1 MLNGDLNPYWDPA
14 KGPGK
19 SRLMMTVQPTT
30 LGCEPS
36 GSFWVKYPYPLAVLK
51 IEEKLEVAGYV
62 CHVEADLEEEE
73 VSVKSAPS
81 SIIYCP
87 KEDDDVV
94 LEVERLLSAAGK
106 SSIIVLGPCLGPR
119 LAQRVL
125 RAGANGI
132 VHLEHLESYP
142 GQGAD
147 FLSAAFEDQAAVSR
161 NFLEAILA
169 KAASRTWPIA
179 LTSQQRRFLELVVE
193 APIVADNI
201 MLPKALLRAF
211 LVVVEGRLEEE
222 PSAEEPFEEEP
233 FSNLGGRFPVASI
246 HGIEKTLDRKN
257 RN

>member
-1 MLNGDLNPYWDPA
+1 
-14 KGPGK
+14 
-19 SRLMMTVQPTT
+19 MMTVQPTT
-30 LGCEPS
+30 LGCEPW

-51 IEEKLEVAGYV
+51 IEEKLEAAGYV
-62 CHVEADLEEEE
+62 CYVEAGPEEE

-87 KEDDDVV
+87 KEDDDIT

-106 SSIIVLGPCLGPR
+106 SSIIVLGPRLGPR

-125 RAGANGI
+125 RAGADGI

-142 GQGAD
+142 GQAAD

-169 KAASRTWPIA
+169 EATSWTGPII

-193 APIVADNI
+193 APIVTDNI
-201 MLPKALLRAF
+201 MLPKVLLRAF
-211 LVVVEGRLEEE
+211 LAEVGGRLEGE
-222 PSAEEPFEEEP
+222 PLAEEPLEEEP
-233 FSNLGGRFPVASI
+233 FSNLGGRSPVA
-246 HGIEKTLDRKN
+246 
-257 RN
+257 

>member
-1 MLNGDLNPYWDPA
+1 
-14 KGPGK
+14 
-19 SRLMMTVQPTT
+19 MTVQPTT

-51 IEEKLEVAGYV
+51 IEEKLEAAGYV
-62 CHVEADLEEEE
+62 CYVEAGPEEE

-87 KEDDDVV
+87 KEDDDVA
-94 LEVERLLSAAGK
+94 LEVERLLSAPGN
-106 SSIIVLGPCLGPR
+106 SSIIVLGPRLGPR

-125 RAGANGI
+125 RAGADGI

-169 KAASRTWPIA
+169 EATSRTGPIV

-193 APIVADNI
+193 APIVTDNI
-201 MLPKALLRAF
+201 MLPKVLLRAF
-211 LVVVEGRLEEE
+211 LAEVGGSLEKEPLAEEPLEEE
-222 PSAEEPFEEEP
+222 PLEEEP
-233 FSNLGGRFPVASI
+233 FSNLGGRSPVA
-246 HGIEKTLDRKN
+246 
-257 RN
+257 

>member
-1 MLNGDLNPYWDPA
+1 
-14 KGPGK
+14 
-19 SRLMMTVQPTT
+19 MMTVQPTT
-30 LGCEPS
+30 LGCEPL

-51 IEEKLEVAGYV
+51 IEEKLEAAGYV
-62 CHVEADLEEEE
+62 CYVEAGPEEE

-87 KEDDDVV
+87 KEDDDIT

-106 SSIIVLGPCLGPR
+106 SSIIVLGPRLGPR

-125 RAGANGI
+125 RAGADGI
-132 VHLEHLESYP
+132 VHLEHPHLEHLESYP

-169 KAASRTWPIA
+169 EATSRTWPII

-193 APIVADNI
+193 APIVTDNI
-201 MLPKALLRAF
+201 MLPKVLLRAF
-211 LVVVEGRLEEE
+211 LAEVGGSLEEE
-222 PSAEEPFEEEP
+222 PLEEEPLEEEPLEEEPLEEEP
-233 FSNLGGRFPVASI
+233 FSNLGGRSPVA
-246 HGIEKTLDRKN
+246 
-257 RN
+257 